1 MCKKNSQLTNQKL
14 NSAFRK
20 TPQSVDIGRVEGLY
34 FFNLIWKE
42 NIKTLRSRAVAAR
55 SPHKAEVV
63 SSNLTSRNQDSGTDF
78 FGAVGDENPS
88 NN

>member
-1 MCKKNSQLTNQKL
+1 MCKKNSEVTNQKL
-14 NSAFRK
+14 NAAFRN
-20 TPQSVDIGRVEGLY
+20 TPQGVDISRVEGLY

-42 NIKTLRSRAVAAR
+42 NIKTLRSGAVAAR

-63 SSNLTSRNQDSGTDF
+63 SSNLTFRNQDSGTDF
-78 FGAVGDENPS
+78 FGTVGDENPS

>member
-1 MCKKNSQLTNQKL
+1 MLFQSYME
-14 NSAFRK
+14 RK
-20 TPQSVDIGRVEGLY
+20 Y
-34 FFNLIWKE
+34 K
-42 NIKTLRSRAVAAR
+42 KTLRSGAVAAR

-88 NN
+88 KD